1 MNITFYDIESLD
13 NVFSCSCFNERAN
26 IIQVFYLVDHPEP
39 GSTEQPLLQDPFWMD
54 KCRDRIYRK
63 NRNFTGA
70 IHFFDLHD
78 IPSCILFAASFGMSD
93 APIVNNDRDNR
104 LSRYPKR
111 YRPVCDTDPEYQ
123 EDLHPYLM
131 GYNSYNYDTTMMSF
145 FLTDTFRYPNPRD
158 PQAQN
163 IVEQIQPV
171 TAKRMRK
178 YNDELFEDRW
188 RKQMPSRLAWDP
200 MANTMNYDQTAW
212 RIRRN
217 MLYTGRHLD
226 VARLN
231 EKQSKVALKR
241 LLGMLGF
248 QILESEKLTADKTH
262 IDNDDEF
269 FDLIAYNCSDIV
281 NLKGLFY
288 HKRYISQFELKK
300 GLLKEYPE
308 LIYAEKDHTYRPDM
322 SCVRRDRLTI
332 DASSAQFATKSL
344 CPYGHLKDIETVSF
358 LYPAKQKAEEL
369 GIPQINVLEEAKNFF
384 HKLYPNRPDLYTEFD
399 RIYRFYK
406 SIEGKNFNDSKW
418 YREDYPN
425 GPAPQALAN
434 IPKENTFLPYYDCDG
449 NPTSCFV
456 LFSTGGIHGAE
467 YNQKLWNHDQNEY
480 IKKLKDFT
488 EAKRQYPDPVDLR
501 KAKTITLPD
510 GREVK
515 YNFFL
520 KSGKKIS
527 ESEYKDPKENP
538 PQLYVIPP
546 KKMVKLNDKYVF
558 TSAGEANHEDFKS
571 YYPNLL
577 RMMMAFYNKGLG
589 YDRYA
594 QIFEKKEDYGA
605 QEKDPN
611 LPKEEQEHVHI
622 LREGT
627 KLILNS
633 ASGAA
638 DAKFENSIRVN
649 NQIISMRIIG
659 QLFSWRIGQAQ
670 AYEGAK
676 MISTNTD
683 GLYSIL
689 EETKNNQILARE
701 AKNIGVAI
709 EPEPLFLISK
719 DTNNRL
725 ELNQKGKIIGASG
738 GTLGCRKGPDPV
750 KSLAHPA
757 IIDWALAEYLIVAAE
772 HYRGLA
778 LEKPFDRE
786 IGRAILEKA
795 TQCFDPVQYL
805 IMMQNIIASS
815 PGSTSYIFALPDL
828 PETTEIPEKK
838 EAATA
843 LQHYNRVFILKD
855 QSPDTV
861 HLHMATAKVITEAM
875 AQKRKRNEEK
885 EVQNDPLAKYI
896 LEKNG
901 VLTIPP
907 QKEAVVKRIPNLD
920 PAWYMRIE
928 NHDLHMLSED
938 KREELVSLLDDEKYL
953 DLLEDCYESNWR
965 NHLPET
971 AA

>member
-13 NVFSCSCFNERAN
+13 NVFSCSCFNERTN
-26 IIQVFYLVDHPEP
+26 TIQVFYLVDHPEP

-123 EDLHPYLM
+123 EDLYPYLM
-131 GYNSYNYDTTMMSF
+131 GYNSYNYDTTMISF

-308 LIYAEKDHTYRPDM
+308 LIYAEKDHTYRPNM

-369 GIPQINVLEEAKNFF
+369 GIPQVNVLEEARKFF
-384 HKLYPNRPDLYTEFD
+384 YGLYPNRPDLHEEFD

-425 GPAPQALAN
+425 GAAPQSLAS
-434 IPKENTFLPYYDCDG
+434 IPKENTFLPYYDHDG

-456 LFSTGGIHGAE
+456 LFSTGGIHGA
-467 YNQKLWNHDQNEY
+467 
-480 IKKLKDFT
+480 
-488 EAKRQYPDPVDLR
+488 
-501 KAKTITLPD
+501 
-510 GREVK
+510 
-515 YNFFL
+515 
-520 KSGKKIS
+520 
-527 ESEYKDPKENP
+527 
-538 PQLYVIPP
+538 
-546 KKMVKLNDKYVF
+546 
-558 TSAGEANHEDFKS
+558 
-571 YYPNLL
+571 
-577 RMMMAFYNKGLG
+577 
-589 YDRYA
+589 
-594 QIFEKKEDYGA
+594 
-605 QEKDPN
+605 
-611 LPKEEQEHVHI
+611 
-622 LREGT
+622 
-627 KLILNS
+627 
-633 ASGAA
+633 
-638 DAKFENSIRVN
+638 
-649 NQIISMRIIG
+649 
-659 QLFSWRIGQAQ
+659 
-670 AYEGAK
+670 
-676 MISTNTD
+676 
-683 GLYSIL
+683 
-689 EETKNNQILARE
+689 
-701 AKNIGVAI
+701 
-709 EPEPLFLISK
+709 
-719 DTNNRL
+719 
-725 ELNQKGKIIGASG
+725 
-738 GTLGCRKGPDPV
+738 
-750 KSLAHPA
+750 
-757 IIDWALAEYLIVAAE
+757 
-772 HYRGLA
+772 
-778 LEKPFDRE
+778 
-786 IGRAILEKA
+786 
-795 TQCFDPVQYL
+795 
-805 IMMQNIIASS
+805 
-815 PGSTSYIFALPDL
+815 
-828 PETTEIPEKK
+828 
-838 EAATA
+838 
-843 LQHYNRVFILKD
+843 
-855 QSPDTV
+855 
-861 HLHMATAKVITEAM
+861 
-875 AQKRKRNEEK
+875 
-885 EVQNDPLAKYI
+885 
-896 LEKNG
+896 
-901 VLTIPP
+901 
-907 QKEAVVKRIPNLD
+907 
-920 PAWYMRIE
+920 
-928 NHDLHMLSED
+928 
-938 KREELVSLLDDEKYL
+938 
-953 DLLEDCYESNWR
+953 
-965 NHLPET
+965 
-971 AA
+971 